1 MLRCWDRHDHKLI
14 ASCLIAALDPFAPAD
29 RQNIARLFSPLS
41 KQLQLQHYSRK
52 PVVEH
57 TIYERP
63 LMAQRAEEVN
73 FSLAVHIEGEVSAN
87 ADPLMSGSTISLWL

>member
-1 MLRCWDRHDHKLI
+1 MLPEPCQIERKPSSESVSWCWDRHDHKLI
-14 ASCLIAALDPFAPAD
+14 AFCLTAALDPFALAD

-41 KQLQLQHYSRK
+41 KQLQLQHYSGK

-63 LMAQRAEEVN
+63 LMAQRADEVN
-73 FSLAVHIEGEVSAN
+73 C
-87 ADPLMSGSTISLWL
+87 